1 MCVCVDRALA
11 ACQRGFQRAL
21 HFTLKLIAACHRC
34 SCQLRSFPS
43 CSSLS
48 LTKLSELLMSL
59 FSDCADACYSLSL
72 QTAHH
77 SHSGSLLFVGPTI
90 NKTGGSWQ
98 MLVNASR
105 PRGLLLMSTLLLW
118 RSCLR
123 TERLQLIPLSRD
135 ETENKYLGLED
146 SPVTNWCCLWLSG
159 WWCDVS
165 EGCSVWVWIYSL
177 HSCAESKLCISQT
190 TWTPGMSPNQVT
202 GY

>member
-1 MCVCVDRALA
+1 MFVLTERWLHVSAASSALSTSHWSWLRPVTA
-11 ACQRGFQRAL
+11 AHVSSAP
-21 HFTLKLIAACHRC
+21 
-34 SCQLRSFPS
+34 FPPAR
-43 CSSLS
+43 LS

-98 MLVNASR
+98 KLVNASR
-105 PRGLLLMSTLLLW
+105 PRGLLLISTLLLW

-135 ETENKYLGLED
+135 ETENKYLVLED

-159 WWCDVS
+159 WWCDVW

-177 HSCAESKLCISQT
+177 DSCAESKLCISQT